1 MKSGPK
7 IPPAVMIG
15 WPYRFSFWHAGKI
28 AGISLY
34 NGDNQGRLSKT
45 RLSHSAAVSRDVSE
59 ELIMSCVKVP
69 AVRHFENLAHVAGLS
84 SALIE
89 DHYKLYLGYVH
100 KAHELCGIHG
110 QAVRQKRSATDN
122 DLRNLK
128 RDLTFT
134 LAAARNHELYFSL
147 LGSGEMDRPRLLS
160 DAVKSDFGSFDN
172 FLSDLTRTAL
182 STHGWVFTVLDHHSG
197 HLINITS
204 APNGQF
210 PMWNATPIIAID
222 MADHAYYYDYSSH
235 RTEYLNVMI
244 RNLNWQNAA
253 ANLQSAIDA
262 MVAAGL
268 PMINVK
274 DCLPA
279 GVDVHATNHP
289 AASSSE
295 LTAGV

>member
-1 MKSGPK
+1 
-7 IPPAVMIG
+7 
-15 WPYRFSFWHAGKI
+15 
-28 AGISLY
+28 
-34 NGDNQGRLSKT
+34 
-45 RLSHSAAVSRDVSE
+45 
-59 ELIMSCVKVP
+59 
-69 AVRHFENLAHVAGLS
+69 
-84 SALIE
+84 
-89 DHYKLYLGYVH
+89 
-100 KAHELCGIHG
+100 
-110 QAVRQKRSATDN
+110 
-122 DLRNLK
+122 
-128 RDLTFT
+128 
-134 LAAARNHELYFSL
+134 
-147 LGSGEMDRPRLLS
+147 
-160 DAVKSDFGSFDN
+160 
-172 FLSDLTRTAL
+172 
-182 STHGWVFTVLDHHSG
+182 
-197 HLINITS
+197 
-204 APNGQF
+204 
-210 PMWNATPIIAID
+210 MWNATPIIAID